1 MRALSALVAAH
12 RASLEESLAAAGEL
26 DAVIARAAL
35 GAAWGARVPA
45 VGEQGVVRL
54 DGATHPLL
62 ASAAATGASAP
73 AGGVSAVVGNRLE
86 LGGEGCP
93 QEPTGAAYKRTTPAP
108 RRTSSDS
115 RERDRPQRQSEVSAS
130 SFDPRAAGMSVTRPR
145 RVRRA

>member
-1 MRALSALVAAH
+1 MRALSGLVAAH

-26 DAVIARAAL
+26 DAVLARAAL

-62 ASAAATGASAP
+62 ASGAAATGASAP
-73 AGGVSAVVGNRLE
+73 AGGVAAVVGNRLE

-93 QEPTGAAYKRTTPAP
+93 QESH
-108 RRTSSDS
+108 RRFALGHV
-115 RERDRPQRQSEVSAS
+115 P
-130 SFDPRAAGMSVTRPR
+130 GMTRP
-145 RVRRA
+145 